1 MGDEIKDKIKDK
13 ALIMVNHQS
22 TSDVPLIM
30 AALDGH
36 EDGNRNIMWIMDRM
50 FKKTNF
56 GLVSWFHRDFFI
68 SSVRITRPPR
78 IKSLK
83 LMINPSLGQ
92 RPSWEVVDRVNRS
105 FAWRV
110 HSVPE
115 NVDSPLPWRRILAEK
130 EGSEPAICSEEQ
142 SAYS

>member
-78 IKSLK
+78 IKSWK

-92 RPSWEVVDRVNRS
+92 RPS
-105 FAWRV
+105 
-110 HSVPE
+110 
-115 NVDSPLPWRRILAEK
+115 
-130 EGSEPAICSEEQ
+130 
-142 SAYS
+142 